1 MISEFPLFLY
11 TTLAGMA
18 AGAYVARAI
27 VPLPG
32 GRKRPWLFALVC
44 LVLLAVSGFALL
56 GHLGHPER
64 VLSAFSNFG
73 AGIAQE
79 GLTTILFGIA
89 VVADLAFCVAKK
101 DAPRWLV
108 VVAAV
113 LGVCMTVTM
122 GLAYYAFVGTFA
134 WAHGA
139 TVPLFIVG
147 DLGLGAGF
155 YLAFNAGAVSDKAFA
170 AYDIA
175 VQALAAVCVTV
186 VGAHFAGLGYGIAPF
201 AVGAVCLAA
210 ACVVAV
216 LARKGDK
223 PWAAWAIC
231 ALAIVGVAVARY
243 AFYMGS
249 II

>member
-11 TTLAGMA
+11 TTLAGIA
-18 AGAYVARAI
+18 AGGYVARAI

-32 GRKRPWLFALVC
+32 GRKSPWLFALVC

-64 VLSAFSNFG
+64 VLSAFNNFG

-79 GLTTILFGIA
+79 GLTTVLFGIA
-89 VVADLAFCVAKK
+89 VVADLAFCFAKK

-122 GLAYYAFVGTFA
+122 GLAYYAFVGTLA
-134 WAHGA
+134 WANVA
-139 TVPLFIVG
+139 TAPFFVVG
-147 DLGLGAGF
+147 DLAMGAGF
-155 YLAFNAGAVSDKAFA
+155 YLAFNSGAVTDKALS
-170 AYDIA
+170 AYGIA
-175 VQALAAVCVTV
+175 VQALGAVCAVA
-186 VGAHFAGLGYGIAPF
+186 VGAHFAGLGYSIAPF
-201 AVGAVCLAA
+201 AIGAVLLAC
-210 ACVVAV
+210 ACVLAV
-216 LARKGDK
+216 VARKGDK

-231 ALAIVGVAVARY
+231 ALAIAGMAVARY